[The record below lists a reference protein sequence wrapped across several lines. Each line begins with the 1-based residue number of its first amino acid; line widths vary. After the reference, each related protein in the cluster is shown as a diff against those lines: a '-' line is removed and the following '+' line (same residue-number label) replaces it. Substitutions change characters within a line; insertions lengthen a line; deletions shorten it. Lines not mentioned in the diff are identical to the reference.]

1 MAKFNNN
8 ELGQYGSAFLDGDA
22 QVFIPPQ
29 GKVVVAIQCLGVTE
43 FDVLNAE
50 DNTQWANRTESAHGL
65 IFDAIT
71 TGVTAGT
78 FIDLDGPLPSNIEL
92 GDSIHNFGTG
102 AFIGKIK
109 STGTDAAGNS
119 DASAIELD
127 RAVTVANS
135 TVISYTS
142 DTLGASGVTLADNNV
157 FPANFILY
165 GRYTAVSLAGAQ
177 ATDGVICYLGPAT
190 YPNSAI

>member
-1 MAKFNNN
+1 MARFNNN
-8 ELGQYGSAFLDGDA
+8 ELGQYGSAFLDADA
-22 QVFIPPQ
+22 NVFVPPQ
-29 GKVVVAIQCLGVTE
+29 GKVVVAIQCLGATE

-50 DNTQWANRTESAHGL
+50 DNTQWANRTEGAHGVL
-65 IFDAIT
+65 FDAVT

-78 FIDLDGPLPSNIEL
+78 FVDLDGAVPDGIGV
-92 GDSIHNFGTG
+92 GDSVHYFTTG
-102 AFIGKIK
+102 LFIAKIK

-119 DASAIELD
+119 DASVIELD
-127 RAVTVANS
+127 RAVTVPNS
-135 TVISYTS
+135 TVISYAT
-142 DTLGASGVTLADNNV
+142 DTLGASGLILADNNV

-165 GRYTAVSLAGAQ
+165 GRYTAVSLSGDQ